1 MGKKKGERRKEKYAG
16 ALMVRINVFFFPLS
30 PFCFFRKQVD
40 EVQVDKMV
48 TEINEFSP
56 AWYY

>member
-30 PFCFFRKQVD
+30 PF
-40 EVQVDKMV
+40 
-48 TEINEFSP
+48 
-56 AWYY
+56 